1 MESETTLN
9 LALQTFFSSSAH
21 ALDLV
26 RLPPTDAGCHESSS
40 ASDANSGATVFIV
53 DDNRAVRESM
63 RDLLQENG
71 YQVEVFADGLSFLNR
86 YRAGRRQCA
95 VIDVQLPG
103 MSGIELIERLHSSG
117 HGIPVIVVSGNATVP
132 IAVKV
137 MKAGA
142 TDFIEKPVRSAGF
155 LASIKRALDDE
166 ENPAQLSV
174 FRKAAALSVTRLTL
188 REQQVL
194 GFVLAGQSNKK
205 IAGDLG
211 ISQRAV
217 EAHRAAIMRKTG
229 SRSLS
234 ELIRKALYT
243 GSGQDDRSEAQRSN
257 QNRQF
262 GNWRRLSFRSVAPR
276 KAGIS

>member
-9 LALQTFFSSSAH
+9 LALQTFFSSGAN

-26 RLPPTDAGCHESSS
+26 RLPPNDTGCRESSS
-40 ASDANSGATVFIV
+40 ATDTNSGATVFIV

-71 YQVEVFADGLSFLNR
+71 YRVEVFADGSSFLDR
-86 YRAGRRQCA
+86 YRAGRRECA

-103 MSGIELIERLHSSG
+103 MSGIELIERLHSGG
-117 HGIPVIVVSGNATVP
+117 HDIPAIAVSGNATVP
-132 IAVKV
+132 IAVRA

-142 TDFIEKPVRSAGF
+142 ADFIEKPVRSAGF
-155 LASIKRALDDE
+155 LASIKRALDQAE
-166 ENPAQLSV
+166 SATQLSL

-194 GFVLAGQSNKK
+194 GLVLAGRPNKK

-211 ISQRAV
+211 ISQRTV

-243 GSGQDDRSEAQRSN
+243 GFNQDDRSEALRSN
-257 QNRQF
+257 QSRQF